1 MISACHN
8 NIETLHIFVRSYT
21 KIGSWCRCGSDDAS
35 EVPELKY
42 LQNR

>member
-8 NIETLHIFVRSYT
+8 NIETLHIFVHSYT
-21 KIGSWCRCGSDDAS
+21 KIGSWCCCDSDDA
-35 EVPELKY
+35 EALELKH